1 MQEAWKTQDLGPWKV
16 HSYDEYTSH
25 PFFHCK
31 KKSLFSV
38 SEKWTKAVEF
48 FPAISSTLKH
58 VLLGDVALRSRL
70 FLHVVLT
77 KKSYCPFY

>member
-1 MQEAWKTQDLGPWKV
+1 MNTR
-16 HSYDEYTSH
+16 HT
-25 PFFHCK
+25 PFSLQ

-38 SEKWTKAVEF
+38 SEKWTKAAEF